1 MLIKIA
7 VIFLAGIAAV
17 AMLGN
22 LLFPGVLQNRLR
34 MQGRKMVG
42 RANCRACGRPR
53 IGKGPCPCGK
63 S

>member
-1 MLIKIA
+1 MLVKIA
-7 VIFLAGIAAV
+7 IIFLAGIAAL

-22 LLFPGVLQNRLR
+22 LLFPGVLQRKLR
-34 MQGRKMVG
+34 ERGRRMVG
-42 RANCRACGRPR
+42 GTCRACGRPR

>member
-22 LLFPGVLQNRLR
+22 LLFPGALQNRLR
-34 MQGRKMVG
+34 AQGRKMVG
-42 RANCRACGRPR
+42 RGSCRACGRPR